1 MLLEASLATDS
12 MPLSEAREALS
23 LVSDSFIP
31 VETDCA
37 PAVDAVEELT
47 ELLVVDSLVEAFD

>member
-1 MLLEASLATDS
+1 
-12 MPLSEAREALS
+12 MPFSGDREVLS

>member
-1 MLLEASLATDS
+1 
-12 MPLSEAREALS
+12 MPFSRDREVLS

-37 PAVDAVEELT
+37 PVEDAVEELT
-47 ELLVVDSLVEAFD
+47 ELLVVDSLIEAFD